1 MKEEKLSVK
10 EKLKRIIP
18 NIKSGEYVNIAII
31 FIVSIFVC
39 LPLLNKNCNIYIDD
53 GIQHLCRLIGTEQT
67 LVSKQFLPMIMSNFC
82 NNFGYSW
89 NIFYSPLTAYIPLIF
104 RIFSFSFETC
114 LKLFMFVVTVA
125 TGIAMYKFVIKITKN
140 KNIAI
145 LASVLYIIAPYRIT
159 DMYVRMALAELTSF
173 IFIPMVFSGMYSIIN
188 ENKKSSLLIIG
199 ASGLILTHTVV
210 CMYTAILCF
219 VYLIVFIRKLNK
231 KSILNL
237 LVSLLMIVLITSFYW
252 VGLAQHYFSTSYEV
266 FVPGRMERV
275 DVLNFYKTSLSQL
288 VYTDQEQKMI
298 YEIGIVTFIGLLL
311 TPIAIMKFEKQE
323 REKDF
328 TKIYGLFGILGIVL
342 TIMTLKI
349 FPFEKLPGT
358 FTMIQF
364 TFRLFE
370 FTSFFFAIIS
380 AVNFWILIKNFNIRD
395 VIIISLIA
403 CLLTT
408 IYGKKISYEK
418 KYDEKDFIEPRRVTK
433 DVGRINAG
441 MASFEY
447 LPSKAFN
454 CLKTYIADREDV
466 PIILNNSDNQITIS
480 DYEKNGSN
488 MKMKILKASPEL
500 ANGTDK
506 VYEVSEELTNEED
519 TISEANQDDE
529 SSKANTTSEDI
540 EIELPYIYY
549 LGYRVKINGKEAK
562 YTESEHGF
570 VQINIDKELN
580 EEAEITVKYL
590 GTNEMIIAFVVSLVS
605 TVSYAIFTIT
615 AKRLK
620 SKSY

>member
-1 MKEEKLSVK
+1 
-10 EKLKRIIP
+10 
-18 NIKSGEYVNIAII
+18 
-31 FIVSIFVC
+31 
-39 LPLLNKNCNIYIDD
+39 
-53 GIQHLCRLIGTEQT
+53 
-67 LVSKQFLPMIMSNFC
+67 
-82 NNFGYSW
+82 
-89 NIFYSPLTAYIPLIF
+89 
-104 RIFSFSFETC
+104 
-114 LKLFMFVVTVA
+114 
-125 TGIAMYKFVIKITKN
+125 
-140 KNIAI
+140 
-145 LASVLYIIAPYRIT
+145 
-159 DMYVRMALAELTSF
+159 
-173 IFIPMVFSGMYSIIN
+173 
-188 ENKKSSLLIIG
+188 
-199 ASGLILTHTVV
+199 
-210 CMYTAILCF
+210 
-219 VYLIVFIRKLNK
+219 
-231 KSILNL
+231 
-237 LVSLLMIVLITSFYW
+237 
-252 VGLAQHYFSTSYEV
+252 
-266 FVPGRMERV
+266 MERV
-275 DVLNFYKTSLSQL
+275 DVLNFYKTRLSQL

-298 YEIGIVTFIGLLL
+298 YEIGIVTCIGLLL

-323 REKDF
+323 KEKDF

-349 FPFEKLPGT
+349 FPFEKLPGI

-466 PIILNNSDNQITIS
+466 PIVLNNGGNQITIS

-506 VYEVSEELTNEED
+506 VSEVSEELINEAD
-519 TISEANQDDE
+519 TISKTNQDDE

-549 LGYRVKINGKEAK
+549 LGYRVKIDGKEVK

-590 GTNEMIIAFVVSLVS
+590 GTNEMIIAFAVSLVS

-615 AKRLK
+615 TKRLK